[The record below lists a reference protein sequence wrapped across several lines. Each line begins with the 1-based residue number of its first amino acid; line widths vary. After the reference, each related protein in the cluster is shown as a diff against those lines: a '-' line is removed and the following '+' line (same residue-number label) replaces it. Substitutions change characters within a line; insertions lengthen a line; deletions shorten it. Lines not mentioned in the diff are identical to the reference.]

1 MVLNNP
7 SILGRSPGHL
17 ERAGGHIVRFEVG
30 RRPRLNKHAENQ
42 STNRKKWGPRS
53 GSPTAP
59 ETSPISRVPCGS
71 LLASS
76 RPVAAAEGIACFG
89 FIRHAYCQAQNHS
102 KSVPWGPV
110 FFAPR
115 GSSCG
120 PRIGDHIWV
129 HLWDLLLILNRRE
142 PFGDQMWCPFWGPLL
157 APTAS

>member
-1 MVLNNP
+1 MPAAGHVDASIARPKGNRTLHNACARRIQRKAMPAAGHVDARTARPNGNSVLLRLRPPTAMVLNNP
-7 SILGRSPGHL
+7 SILGRPPGHL

-89 FIRHAYCQAQNHS
+89 FIRQAYCQAQNH
-102 KSVPWGPV
+102 
-110 FFAPR
+110 
-115 GSSCG
+115 
-120 PRIGDHIWV
+120 
-129 HLWDLLLILNRRE
+129 
-142 PFGDQMWCPFWGPLL
+142 
-157 APTAS
+157 